1 MSTTPAPQPVTL
13 IGWGY
18 EGRTVEEL
26 ISDAHRWDISVVAD
40 VRLNAISR
48 RKGFSKRALTERL
61 AEAGIEYIHLR
72 ALGNPRDNRSG
83 FAQTSTPE
91 GRAARAN
98 YCGHVLNTDVG
109 RASLRALAGY
119 RPAIV
124 LCFEAEERCCHRAL
138 VLDAVRQLEVSEECD
153 RGA

>member
-1 MSTTPAPQPVTL
+1 MSSTTAPKPVTL

-26 ISDAHRWDISVVAD
+26 ISEARRWDISVVAD

-48 RKGFSKRALTERL
+48 RKGFSKRALAEQL
-61 AEAGIEYIHLR
+61 AGAGIQYVHLR
-72 ALGNPRDNRSG
+72 DLGNPRDNRSG

-91 GRAARAN
+91 GRAARAT
-98 YCGHVLNTDVG
+98 YRGQVLNTAVG
-109 RASLRALAGY
+109 RASLRALAEYG
-119 RPAIV
+119 PAIV

-138 VLDAVRQLEVSEECD
+138 VVDAVRRLRASEEGD